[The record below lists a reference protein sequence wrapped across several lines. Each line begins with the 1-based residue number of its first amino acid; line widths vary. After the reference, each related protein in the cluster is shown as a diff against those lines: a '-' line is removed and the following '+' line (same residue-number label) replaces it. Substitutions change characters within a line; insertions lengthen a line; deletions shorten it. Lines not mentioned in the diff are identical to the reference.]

1 MHSKT
6 RQQLTALFMGL
17 TILLSQACA
26 QSVSSTDARS
36 ASTIDTRLQPEV
48 ANAFNNVNPDSI
60 RSVMSVLASDRLEG
74 RQPGTRG
81 FALASSYVESHF
93 KTMGLVPGVNGKS
106 YVQPVLLK
114 KAVPIEQGSS
124 FTLGAGVS
132 AETLV
137 YGKDFM
143 PHPYYYSPE
152 SSVKAPLIFV
162 GYGIYAP
169 ELKYDDYGATD
180 VKGCI
185 VVYFDQAP
193 AIFPSNERAYFSS
206 ATTKYAEAAKRGAV
220 GVITISSSV
229 LATATP
235 SSPVA
240 PAPSSPAAPSSSSP
254 TAPSLSAPAA
264 NPSSP
269 ATVTLSA
276 QAASWEA
283 MTKRAGQGTYRWA
296 GPDGQPQPDF
306 PELKVI
312 TALNPA
318 RAQSLFAGSEHSW
331 QNIVDKAKAGEPQSF
346 PLKTTADLKVT
357 TTLTDV
363 HSSNLIGVIPGSD
376 PVLKNQY
383 IVYAAHLDH
392 FGIGAPV
399 KGDSIYNGAH
409 DNASG
414 VAILLEIARTFR
426 SLPTAPKR
434 SVIIAIVTGEEYGL
448 LGSDYFINHP
458 TVPRKSIV
466 ANLALDMPFF
476 FHPVLDIVPYGALHS
491 SLSAQVQAATSYL
504 GLGIAPDPFPEQVV
518 FIRSDHYSFIRQGIP
533 SLFIKSGFKTVP
545 GDTTDRSRSDV
556 AWRSTTYHTP
566 QDDMSQPF
574 DFDAAATHVKLNFLI
589 GLLVCEDPARPSWN
603 KGDFFGGRFG
613 RQ

>member
-6 RQQLTALFMGL
+6 RQLLTALSLGL
-17 TILLSQACA
+17 IIFLSQACA
-26 QSVSSTDARS
+26 QSASS
-36 ASTIDTRLQPEV
+36 IDPRLQPEV
-48 ANAFNNVNPDSI
+48 ANAFKNVSPDSI
-60 RSVMSVLASDRLEG
+60 RSVMTVLASDRLEG

-81 FALASSYVESHF
+81 FAWASSYVESHF
-93 KTMGLVPGVNGKS
+93 KTMGLVPGVGGKS

-114 KAVPIEQGSS
+114 KGVTIEKGSS
-124 FTLGAGVS
+124 FTLGQGAS
-132 AETLV
+132 AETLA
-137 YGKDFM
+137 YGKDFI
-143 PHPYYYSPE
+143 PHPYYYNAE
-152 SSVKAPLIFV
+152 SSVTAPLIFV

-169 ELKYDDYGATD
+169 ELKYDDYGNTD

-206 ATTKYAEAAKRGAV
+206 APTKYTEAVKRGAV
-220 GVITISSSV
+220 GVITIS
-229 LATATP
+229 P
-235 SSPVA
+235 SG
-240 PAPSSPAAPSSSSP
+240 
-254 TAPSLSAPAA
+254 T
-264 NPSSP
+264 
-269 ATVTLSA
+269 
-276 QAASWEA
+276 AASWEA
-283 MTKRAGQGTYRWA
+283 AAKRAGQGTYRWA

-318 RAQSLFAGSEHSW
+318 RAGKLFAGAGRNW
-331 QNIVDKAKAGEPQSF
+331 QSIVDSAKAGEPQSF
-346 PLKTTADLKVT
+346 PLRTTATLQVT

-363 HSSNLIGVIPGSD
+363 QSSNLIGVIPGSD
-376 PVLKNQY
+376 PVLKDQY
-383 IVYAAHLDH
+383 VVYAAHLDH

-414 VAILLEIARTFR
+414 VALLLEIARTFR
-426 SLPTAPKR
+426 SLPKAPKR
-434 SVIIAIVTGEEYGL
+434 SVIIAIVTGEELGL

-458 TVPRKSIV
+458 TVPRKAIV

-491 SLSAQVQAATSYL
+491 SLSNQVKAAADYL
-504 GLGIAPDPFPEQVV
+504 GLGIGPDPFPEQVV

-545 GDTTDRSRSDV
+545 GDTVDRSRSDV
-556 AWRSTTYHTP
+556 DWRRTTYHTP
-566 QDDMSQPF
+566 QDDMSQAF

-589 GLLVCEDPARPSWN
+589 GLLVCEDPARPTWN

>member
-1 MHSKT
+1 MHSNT
-6 RQQLTALFMGL
+6 RQHLTALFMGL
-17 TILLSQACA
+17 TILVSQASA
-26 QSVSSTDARS
+26 QTVSSTDARS
-36 ASTIDTRLQPEV
+36 ASSIDARLQPEV

-93 KTMGLVPGVNGKS
+93 KTMGLTPGVNGKS

-114 KAVPIEQGSS
+114 KAVTIEQGSS
-124 FTLGAGVS
+124 FTLGEGVS

-143 PHPYYYSPE
+143 PHPYFYGAE

-169 ELKYDDYGATD
+169 ELKYDDYGTAD

-206 ATTKYAEAAKRGAV
+206 ATTKYAEAVKRGAV
-220 GVITISSSV
+220 GAISISSSA
-229 LATATP
+229 LAAAPTIPPATP
-235 SSPVA
+235 S
-240 PAPSSPAAPSSSSP
+240 
-254 TAPSLSAPAA
+254 T
-264 NPSSP
+264 SP
-269 ATVTLSA
+269 ATPP
-276 QAASWEA
+276 AAAAAPPVPAAAWEA

-312 TALNPA
+312 TALNPT
-318 RAQSLFAGSEHSW
+318 RAQSLFAGSEHNW
-331 QNIVDKAKAGEPQSF
+331 QTIVDKAKAGQPQSF
-346 PLKTTADLKVT
+346 PLKTTAALKVT

-376 PVLKNQY
+376 PALKNQY
-383 IVYAAHLDH
+383 VVYAAHLDH

-426 SLPTAPKR
+426 SLPKPPKR

-458 TVPRKSIV
+458 TVPRKAIV

-491 SLSAQVQAATSYL
+491 SLSAQVQAAAGYL

-533 SLFIKSGFKTVP
+533 ALFIKSGFKTASS
-545 GDTTDRSRSDV
+545 DSTDRSRSDV

-566 QDDMSQPF
+566 QDDMTQAF
-574 DFDAAATHVKLNFLI
+574 DFDAAATHAKLNFLI
-589 GLLVCEDPARPSWN
+589 GLLVCEDPTRPTWN
-603 KGDFFGGRFG
+603 QGDFFGGRFG
-613 RQ
+613 QQ

>member
-6 RQQLTALFMGL
+6 RQQLITLFMGL
-17 TILLSQACA
+17 TFLLSQACA
-26 QSVSSTDARS
+26 QSVSSTDSRS
-36 ASTIDTRLQPEV
+36 ASSIDARLQPEV
-48 ANAFNNVNPDSI
+48 ANALMNVNPDSI

-114 KAVPIEQGSS
+114 KAVAIEQGSS
-124 FTLGAGVS
+124 LTLGAGVS

-143 PHPYYYSPE
+143 PHPYYYSAE

-169 ELKYDDYGATD
+169 ELKYDDYGTTN
-180 VKGCI
+180 VNGCI

-206 ATTKYAEAAKRGAV
+206 AQTKYAEAVKRGAV
-220 GVITISSSV
+220 GIITISSSA
-229 LATATP
+229 LAT
-235 SSPVA
+235 SSP
-240 PAPSSPAAPSSSSP
+240 
-254 TAPSLSAPAA
+254 SAPAA
-264 NPSSP
+264 TPSAP
-269 ATVTLSA
+269 PTAM
-276 QAASWEA
+276 AAAWEA

-318 RAQSLFAGSEHSW
+318 RAQSLFAGSECSW
-331 QNIVDKAKAGEPQSF
+331 QSIVDKAQAGEPQSF
-346 PLKTTADLKVT
+346 PLKTTAALQVT

-383 IVYAAHLDH
+383 VVYAAHLDH

-426 SLPTAPKR
+426 SLPKAPKR

-458 TVPRKSIV
+458 TVPRKAIV

-491 SLSAQVQAATSYL
+491 SLSAQVQAAAGYL

-566 QDDMSQPF
+566 QDDMTQAF
-574 DFDAAATHVKLNFLI
+574 NFDAAATHVKLNFLI
-589 GLLVCEDPARPSWN
+589 GLLVCEDPTRPTWN

>member
-6 RQQLTALFMGL
+6 RQQMTALFMGL

-26 QSVSSTDARS
+26 QSVSSIDAR
-36 ASTIDTRLQPEV
+36 LQSEV
-48 ANAFNNVNPDSI
+48 AKAFTNVNPDSI

-106 YVQPVLLK
+106 YVQPVMLK
-114 KAVPIEQGSS
+114 KAVTIEQGSS

-169 ELKYDDYGATD
+169 ELKYDDYGTAD

-206 ATTKYAEAAKRGAV
+206 APTKYAEAVKRGAV

-229 LATATP
+229 LATA
-235 SSPVA
+235 A
-240 PAPSSPAAPSSSSP
+240 P
-254 TAPSLSAPAA
+254 SAPAA
-264 NPSSP
+264 APSTPPTAPPSM
-269 ATVTLSA
+269 
-276 QAASWEA
+276 AAAWEA
-283 MTKRAGQGTYRWA
+283 MTKRAAQGTYRWA

-318 RAQSLFAGSEHSW
+318 RAQSLFAGSERSW
-331 QNIVDKAKAGEPQSF
+331 QSIVDKAKAGEPQSF
-346 PLKTTADLKVT
+346 PLKTTAALKVT

-376 PVLKNQY
+376 PVLKDQY

-426 SLPTAPKR
+426 SLPKAPKR

-458 TVPRKSIV
+458 TVPRKAIV

-491 SLSAQVQAATSYL
+491 SLSAQVQAAAGYL

-566 QDDMSQPF
+566 QDDMSQAF

-589 GLLVCEDPARPSWN
+589 GLLVCEDPTRPTWN

>member
-1 MHSKT
+1 MHSNT
-6 RQQLTALFMGL
+6 RQHLTALFMGL
-17 TILLSQACA
+17 ILVSQACA
-26 QSVSSTDARS
+26 QSVSSIDA
-36 ASTIDTRLQPEV
+36 RLQPEV
-48 ANAFNNVNPDSI
+48 ANALMNVNPDSI

-93 KTMGLVPGVNGKS
+93 KTMGLTPGVNGKS

-114 KAVPIEQGSS
+114 KAVTIEQGSS
-124 FTLGAGVS
+124 FTLGEGAS

-143 PHPYYYSPE
+143 PHPYFYSAV

-169 ELKYDDYGATD
+169 ELKYDDYSTTD

-206 ATTKYAEAAKRGAV
+206 ATTKYAEAVKRGAV

-229 LATATP
+229 LASATP
-235 SSPVA
+235 PPA
-240 PAPSSPAAPSSSSP
+240 AAAAAPPAPLAAPAAPPPAPSAPPPAPP
-254 TAPSLSAPAA
+254 APAA
-264 NPSSP
+264 
-269 ATVTLSA
+269 
-276 QAASWEA
+276 AAWAA
-283 MTKRAGQGTYRWA
+283 MTKRAGLGTYRWA

-318 RAQSLFAGSEHSW
+318 RAQSLFAGSEHGW
-331 QNIVDKAKAGEPQSF
+331 QSIIDKAKAGEPQSF
-346 PLKTTADLKVT
+346 PLKTTAALKVT

-383 IVYAAHLDH
+383 VVYAAHLDH

-426 SLPTAPKR
+426 SLPKAPKR

-448 LGSDYFINHP
+448 LGSDYFITHP
-458 TVPRKSIV
+458 TVPRKAIV

-491 SLSAQVQAATSYL
+491 SLSAQVEAAAGYL

-533 SLFIKSGFKTVP
+533 SLFIKSGFKTVQ

-566 QDDMSQPF
+566 QDDMTQAF
-574 DFDAAATHVKLNFLI
+574 NFDAAATHVKLNFLI
-589 GLLVCEDPARPSWN
+589 GLLVCEAPTRPSWN
-603 KGDFFGGRFG
+603 NGDFFGGRFA